1 MRLLAFFLFFSFSL
15 FAQELP
21 PITNFD
27 PGIYNAGN
35 QNWMISQAPNN
46 HIYVANNLGLLS
58 FNGEQ
63 WNLHK
68 VPNASAVRSV
78 LAQDDRIYTGS
89 YMDFGFWEHSKKGEL
104 TYTSLTDL
112 SKEEILDGEQFW
124 HIAALEEYIVFQS
137 LRRLYSYNKKTGQ
150 LSTITAGDIISNL
163 FRVDNKLYYQVAE
176 DGLYAIDN
184 GVIERVI
191 TNAEIED
198 RPIIG
203 LFPFEENKMLAV
215 TRDDG
220 LFTIEGNTWRPYQ
233 FEDYPIEE
241 SIFTAQLLGDKTLV
255 LGSIGDGLH
264 VYNLETSLK
273 YQLLQPVINN
283 NTVLSIM
290 EDKAGNIWG
299 GLDNGLVLIN
309 RKSPFKLFTD
319 IYGKV
324 GTVYSSYQFQDH
336 LYLGTNQGLY
346 VSNEASKDYE
356 LIPGTSGQVW
366 SINEINGRLFAG
378 HDRGVFA
385 IKGNTANHI
394 FDGQGVWEI
403 KEFKNGLL
411 QGHYD
416 GISFWEDGKFEND
429 PEYLANFDLSSRN
442 LVVEN
447 DSVIWVGHDHKGIFK
462 LKIDAEVREV
472 KSKENYNVSYQGGMG
487 LKVFQFNDSIYY
499 STEDEI
505 FKYDPSKNK
514 FLQEN
519 NLNALIKESRI
530 TGISEVLPDNTW
542 WSFGKENLVYVTR
555 DAFQDRL
562 SAKSVAIPIEYR
574 SIAKGFENISLIG
587 EREYLV
593 GSNLGYTI
601 FSTPLDLPEMEKL
614 SINKVSTASLENN
627 FSSHGLQLENLELP
641 NAENNINFEFS
652 IPVYSKLT
660 KPVYSYR
667 INGFSK
673 GWSDWQAN
681 GSATFENMPS
691 GDYVFEVR
699 GKYNNKIS
707 EIASYTFSIALP
719 WYATTTAI
727 IIYILLFLLLIFIL
741 HKIYTGYFRKQR
753 NRLMERNRKK
763 IEIKQLESQQEI
775 ITLQNQ
781 KLESDMA
788 SKNRELAASTMNL
801 IKKNEF
807 LNELKKRLTS
817 AKNEDDIQKV
827 ISVINKNIAE
837 KDNWKLFKE
846 AFDNADKDFL
856 QSVKEAHPNLTSNDL
871 KLCAYLR
878 LNLSSKEIAPL
889 LNISVRSVEI
899 KRYRLRKK
907 MDLDHD
913 QGLVEYILKF

>member
-78 LAQDDRIYTGS
+78 LAQEDRIYTGS

-198 RPIIG
+198 KPIIG

-233 FEDYPIEE
+233 FENYPIEE
-241 SIFTAQLLGDKTLV
+241 SIFTAQLLEDKTLV

-346 VSNEASKDYE
+346 VSNDTSKDYE

-366 SINEINGRLFAG
+366 SINEINGKLFAG

-416 GISFWEDGKFEND
+416 GISFWEDGKFEKD

-442 LVVEN
+442 LIVEN

-462 LKIDAEVREV
+462 LKIDTEVREV

-505 FKYDPSKNK
+505 YKYYPSKNK

-519 NLNALIKESRI
+519 NLNALIKEPRI

-562 SAKSVAIPIEYR
+562 SAKSVAIPTEYR

-601 FSTPLDLPEMEKL
+601 FSTPLDFPEMEKL

-673 GWSDWQAN
+673 GWSDWQTN
-681 GSATFENMPS
+681 GNATFENMPS

>member
-104 TYTSLTDL
+104 IYTSLTDL

-191 TNAEIED
+191 TNAEIENK
-198 RPIIG
+198 PIVG

-220 LFTIEGNTWRPYQ
+220 LFTIEGNTWEPYQ
-233 FEDYPIEE
+233 FENYPIEE
-241 SIFTAQLLGDKTLV
+241 SIFTAQLLEDKTLV

-264 VYNLETSLK
+264 VYNLETSLN

-309 RKSPFKLFTD
+309 RKSPFRLFTD

-346 VSNEASKDYE
+346 VSNDTSKDYE

-366 SINEINGRLFAG
+366 SINEINGKLFAG

-385 IKGNTANHI
+385 IEGNTANHI

-442 LVVEN
+442 LIVEN

-462 LKIDAEVREV
+462 LKIDNEVREV

-505 FKYDPSKNK
+505 YKYDSSKNE

-519 NLNALIKESRI
+519 NLNELIEESRI

-660 KPVYSYR
+660 KPVYRYR

-673 GWSDWQAN
+673 GWSDWQTN

>member
-1 MRLLAFFLFFSFSL
+1 MRLLAFFLFFTFSL

-27 PGIYNAGN
+27 PGVYNAGN

-46 HIYVANNLGLLS
+46 HIYFANNLGLLS

-89 YMDFGFWEHSKKGEL
+89 YMDFGFWEHNKRGEL
-104 TYTSLTDL
+104 TYTSLTNL
-112 SKEEILDGEQFW
+112 SDESILDGEQFW

-137 LRRLYSYNKKTGQ
+137 LRRLYSYNKKTRQ
-150 LSTITAGDIISNL
+150 ISTITAGDIISNL
-163 FRVDNKLYYQVAE
+163 FLVGNKLYYQVAE

-191 TNAEIED
+191 TNAIIND
-198 RPIIG
+198 RPIVG
-203 LFPFEENKMLAV
+203 LFPFEGDKMLAV

-220 LFTIEGNTWRPYQ
+220 LFTIEGNNWQP
-233 FEDYPIEE
+233 FPFKNYPIGE
-241 SIFTAQLLGDKTLV
+241 SIFTSQLLDDNTLV
-255 LGSIGDGLH
+255 LGSIGNGLH
-264 VYNLETSLK
+264 VYNLESSLN

-283 NTVLSIM
+283 NTVLSII

-309 RKSPFKLFTD
+309 RKSPFRLFTD

-346 VSNEASKDYE
+346 VSSDTSKDYE

-366 SINEINGRLFAG
+366 SINEINGNLYAG
-378 HDRGVFA
+378 HDRGIFS
-385 IKGNTANHI
+385 IEGNIATHI

-411 QGHYD
+411 NGHYD
-416 GISFWEDGKFEND
+416 GISFWEDGEFQED

-442 LVVEN
+442 LVIEN
-447 DSVIWVGHDHKGIFK
+447 DSTVWVGHDHKGIFK
-462 LKIDAEVREV
+462 LKIDAEV
-472 KSKENYNVSYQGGMG
+472 SKVQSEENYSVSYEDGMG
-487 LKVFQFNDSIYY
+487 LQVFQFNDSIYY
-499 STEDEI
+499 STEDVI
-505 FKYDPSKNK
+505 YKFDPSKNK

-519 NLNALIKESRI
+519 NLNALIKEPRI

-542 WSFGKENLVYVTR
+542 WSFGREKLNYVKR
-555 DAFQDRL
+555 DAFQDIL
-562 SAKSVAIPIEYR
+562 NAKSVTIPVEYR

-601 FSTPLDLPEMEKL
+601 FSTPLDLPNIEEL
-614 SINKVSTASLENN
+614 VINKVSTSGLENN
-627 FSSHGLQLENLELP
+627 FKNHDLKLEELVLP
-641 NAENNINFEFS
+641 NAENNITFAFS
-652 IPVYSKLT
+652 IPVYSKLNQ
-660 KPVYSYR
+660 PAYSYR
-667 INGFSK
+667 IKGFST
-673 GWSDWQAN
+673 GWSEWQNSGKASFKN
-681 GSATFENMPS
+681 LPS

-699 GKYNNKIS
+699 GQYNNKLS
-707 EIASYTFSIALP
+707 NVASYGFSIALP
-719 WYATTTAI
+719 WYASTLAI
-727 IIYILLFLLLIFIL
+727 IIYILLFLVLVFIF
-741 HKIYTGYFRKQR
+741 HKVYTGYFRKQQ
-753 NRLMERNRKK
+753 NRLIEGNRKK
-763 IEIKQLESQQEI
+763 LEIKQLESQQEI

-781 KLESDMA
+781 KLEADMA

-807 LNELKKRLTS
+807 LNELKKKLTS
-817 AKNEDDIQKV
+817 ANNEDDIQKV
-827 ISVINKNIAE
+827 ISIINKNIAE
-837 KDNWKLFKE
+837 KDNWKFFKE

-907 MDLDHD
+907 MNLDHD
-913 QGLVEYILKF
+913 QGLVEYILEF

>member
-1 MRLLAFFLFFSFSL
+1 MRLLAFFIFFSYNL

-35 QNWMISQAPNN
+35 QNWMISQGSNN
-46 HIYVANNLGLLS
+46 HIFIANNLGLLS
-58 FNGEQ
+58 FNGQQ
-63 WNLHK
+63 WNLHR

-78 LAQDDRIYTGS
+78 LAHDDRIYTGS
-89 YMDFGFWEHSKKGEL
+89 YMDFGFWKHNKKGEL
-104 TYTSLTDL
+104 TYTSLTNL
-112 SKEEILDGEQFW
+112 SKEALLDGEQFW

-150 LSTITAGDIISNL
+150 ISTIAASDIISNL
-163 FRVDNKLYYQVAE
+163 FSLNNKLYYQVAD
-176 DGLYAIDN
+176 DGLYVIDN
-184 GVIERVI
+184 GLIERVI
-191 TNAEIED
+191 TNSKIKD
-198 RPIIG
+198 KPIVG
-203 LFPFEENKMLAV
+203 LFPFEENKILAV

-220 LFTIEGNTWRPYQ
+220 LFTIEGNNWKPYK
-233 FEDYPIEE
+233 FENYPIDE
-241 SIFTAQLLGDKTLV
+241 SIFTAQFLEDKTLI
-255 LGSIGDGLH
+255 LGSIGNGLH
-264 VYNLETSLK
+264 VYNLETSLN

-290 EDKAGNIWG
+290 VDKAGNIWG

-309 RKSPFKLFTD
+309 RKSPFRLFTD

-324 GTVYSSYQFQDH
+324 GTVYSSYKFQDY

-346 VSNEASKDYE
+346 VSSDTSKNYE
-356 LIPGTSGQVW
+356 LISGTSGQVW
-366 SINEINGRLFAG
+366 SINEIGGKLFAG

-385 IKGNTANHI
+385 IQGIKATHI
-394 FDGQGVWEI
+394 FDGPGVWEI
-403 KEFKNGLL
+403 KEFKDGLL

-416 GISFWEDGKFEND
+416 GISFWEDDKFDED

-447 DSVIWVGHDHKGIFK
+447 DSVIWVGHDHKGIFR
-462 LKIDAEVREV
+462 LEIDTEVREV
-472 KSKENYNVSYQGGMG
+472 QDEENYIVSYQGGMG
-487 LKVFQFNDSIYY
+487 LKVFEFNDSIYY

-505 FKYDPSKNK
+505 YKYNPSKNK
-514 FLQEN
+514 FIQEN
-519 NLNALIKESRI
+519 NLSTLIKEPRI

-542 WSFGKENLVYVTR
+542 WGFGKENLIYATR

-562 SAKSVAIPIEYR
+562 SIKSVRIPIEYR
-574 SIAKGFENISLIG
+574 TISKGFENISLIN

-601 FSTPLDLPEMEKL
+601 FSTPLGLPDMEKL
-614 SINKVSTASLENN
+614 SINKVSTASLENKFN
-627 FSSHGLQLENLELP
+627 SHELQIEELELP
-641 NAENNINFEFS
+641 NSINNINFEFS
-652 IPVYSKLT
+652 MPVYSKLT
-660 KPVYSYR
+660 EPVYSYR
-667 INGFSK
+667 IKGYST
-673 GWSDWQAN
+673 GWSDWQAEGN
-681 GSATFENMPS
+681 ATFENLPS

-699 GKYNNKIS
+699 GKYNNKLS
-707 EIASYTFSIALP
+707 DIASYAFSIALP

-727 IIYILLFLLLIFIL
+727 IIYVLLFLLLIFIL
-741 HKIYTGYFRKQR
+741 HKIYTGYFRKQQ
-753 NRLMERNRKK
+753 NRLVERNRKQL
-763 IEIKQLESQQEI
+763 EIKQLESQQEI

-781 KLESDMA
+781 KLESDME

-807 LNELKKRLTS
+807 LNELKKKLSS
-817 AKNEDDIQKV
+817 ANSDADIQTV

-907 MDLDHD
+907 MELDHD

>member
-78 LAQDDRIYTGS
+78 LAQEGRIYTGS

-104 TYTSLTDL
+104 TYTSLTNL

-198 RPIIG
+198 KPIVG

-220 LFTIEGNTWRPYQ
+220 LFTIEGNTWKPYQ
-233 FEDYPIEE
+233 FENYPIEE
-241 SIFTAQLLGDKTLV
+241 SIFTAQLLEDKTLV
-255 LGSIGDGLH
+255 LGSIGNGLH
-264 VYNLETSLK
+264 VYNLETSLN

-309 RKSPFKLFTD
+309 RKSPFRLFTD

-346 VSNEASKDYE
+346 VSNDTSKDYE

-366 SINEINGRLFAG
+366 SINEINGKLFAG

-385 IKGNTANHI
+385 IEGNTANHI

-416 GISFWEDGKFEND
+416 GISFWEYGKFEND

-462 LKIDAEVREV
+462 LKIDNEVREV
-472 KSKENYNVSYQGGMG
+472 KSEENYDVSYQGGMG

-505 FKYDPSKNK
+505 YKYDPSKNK

-519 NLNALIKESRI
+519 NLNALIEESRI

-542 WSFGKENLVYVTR
+542 WSFGRENLVYVTR

-627 FSSHGLQLENLELP
+627 FGSHGLQLEDLKLP

-667 INGFSK
+667 IKGFSK
-673 GWSDWQAN
+673 GWSDWQTN

-707 EIASYTFSIALP
+707 EIASYTFRIALP

-727 IIYILLFLLLIFIL
+727 IIYVLLFLLLIFIL

-781 KLESDMA
+781 KLESDME

-807 LNELKKRLTS
+807 LNELKKKLTS

>member
-1 MRLLAFFLFFSFSL
+1 MRLLALFLLFSFSL

-35 QNWMISQAPNN
+35 QNWMISQAENN
-46 HIYVANNLGLLS
+46 HIYIANNLGLLS
-58 FNGEQ
+58 FDGQHWKLN
-63 WNLHK
+63 K

-78 LAQDDRIYTGS
+78 LAQNERIYTGS
-89 YMDFGFWEHSKKGEL
+89 YMDFGFWEKNLKGEL
-104 TYTSLTDL
+104 EYTSLSQL
-112 SKEEILDGEQFW
+112 SSEEILDGEQFW
-124 HIAALEEYIVFQS
+124 HIEALEDYIIFQS
-137 LRRLYSYNKKTGQ
+137 LRRLYSYNRQTEEI
-150 LSTITAGDIISNL
+150 STITAGNIISNL
-163 FRVDNKLYYQVAE
+163 FRVKNKLYYQVAE

-184 GVIERVI
+184 GVIERI
-191 TNAEIED
+191 LPNAIIQD
-198 RPIIG
+198 RPIVG
-203 LFPFEENKMLAV
+203 LFPFEENKMMAV

-220 LFTIEGNTWRPYQ
+220 LFVIEGNTWKTYRV
-233 FEDYPIEE
+233 ENYPLNE
-241 SIFTAQLLGDKTLV
+241 SIFTAKYLEDNTLV
-255 LGSIGDGLH
+255 LGTIGNGLY
-264 VYNLETSLK
+264 VYNLETSLQYK
-273 YQLLQPVINN
+273 LLQPVINN

-290 EDKAGNIWG
+290 EDKSGNIWG

-309 RKSPFKLFTD
+309 RQSPFRLFTD

-324 GTVYSSYQFQDH
+324 GTVYSSYKFEDH

-346 VSNEASKDYE
+346 VSNNETQEYE
-356 LIPGTSGQVW
+356 LIPGTRGQVW
-366 SINEINGRLFAG
+366 SINEVNNNLYAG

-385 IKGNTANHI
+385 IEKNTANHI

-416 GISFWEDGKFEND
+416 GISFWKDGEFEND
-429 PEYLANFDLSSRN
+429 PEYLTNFDLSARN

-462 LKIDAEVREV
+462 LKVNDSGTSVVNE
-472 KSKENYNVSYQGGMG
+472 ENYKVSYQGGLG
-487 LKVFQFNDSIYY
+487 LKVFKFNDSIYY
-499 STEDEI
+499 STEDDI
-505 FKYDPSKNK
+505 FKYEPVTNK
-514 FLQEN
+514 FIAKNE
-519 NLNALIKESRI
+519 LNTLAEEKRI
-530 TGISEVLPDNTW
+530 SGISQVLPDNTW
-542 WSFGKENLVYVTR
+542 WSFGEDNLLYFTR

-562 SAKSVAIPIEYR
+562 SLKSVAIPLEYR
-574 SIAKGFENISLIG
+574 SIARGFENISQID

-601 FSTPLDLPEMEKL
+601 FSTPLDLPAMENL
-614 SINKVSTASLENN
+614 SINKVATAALDEN
-627 FSSHGLQLENLELP
+627 FKSHGLDLEKLELP
-641 NAENNINFEFS
+641 NAVNNIKFDFS
-652 IPVYSKLT
+652 IPVFSKLA
-660 KPVYSYR
+660 KPEYSYR
-667 INGFSK
+667 IKGFST
-673 GWSDWQAN
+673 GWSDWQTN
-681 GSATFENMPS
+681 GSATFENLPA
-691 GDYVFEVR
+691 GDYTFEVR
-699 GKYNNKIS
+699 GKYNNEVSKI
-707 EIASYTFSIALP
+707 AKYTFSIALP
-719 WYATTTAI
+719 WYATTIAI
-727 IIYILLFLLLIFIL
+727 LIYALLFILLIFIL
-741 HKIYTGYFRKQR
+741 HKIYTGYYRKQQR
-753 NRLMERNRKK
+753 RLLERNRKK
-763 IEIKQLESQQEI
+763 LEIKQLESQQEI

-781 KLESDMA
+781 KLESDVA
-788 SKNRELAASTMNL
+788 SKNRELAASTMNI

-807 LNELKKRLTS
+807 LTELKNKLTQ
-817 AKNEDDIQKV
+817 ANKEEDIQEV
-827 ISVINKNIAE
+827 ISIINKNIAE

-856 QSVKEAHPNLTSNDL
+856 QSVKKEHPNLTSNDL

>member
-1 MRLLAFFLFFSFSL
+1 MRLLALFFFFSFSL

-27 PGIYNAGN
+27 PGIYEAGN
-35 QNWMISQAPNN
+35 QNWMISQGSNK
-46 HIYVANNLGLLS
+46 HIYIANSLGLLS
-58 FNGEQ
+58 FNGAQ
-63 WNLHK
+63 WKLNR

-89 YMDFGFWEHSKKGEL
+89 YMDFGYWDHNKKGEL
-104 TYTSLTDL
+104 SYTSLTGL
-112 SKEEILDGEQFW
+112 SKENLLDGEQFW

-137 LRRLYSYNKKTGQ
+137 LRRLYSYNKKTKQ
-150 LSTITAGDIISNL
+150 ISTISASDIISNL
-163 FRVDNKLYYQVAE
+163 FRVGNKLYYQVAS
-176 DGLYAIDN
+176 DGLYVIDN

-191 TNAEIED
+191 SNAKIQD

-203 LFPFEENKMLAV
+203 LFPFEENKILAV

-220 LFTIEGNTWRPYQ
+220 LFTIEGNSWEPYG
-233 FEDYPIEE
+233 FKNYPIDE
-241 SIFTAQLLGDKTLV
+241 SIFIAQLLEDKTLV
-255 LGSIGDGLH
+255 LGTIGDGLH
-264 VYNLETSLK
+264 VYNLEDSSN

-309 RKSPFKLFTD
+309 RKSPFRLFTD

-324 GTVYSSYQFQDH
+324 GTVYCSYQFGDY
-336 LYLGTNQGLY
+336 LYLGTNQGVY
-346 VSNEASKDYE
+346 VSTGNSKDYE
-356 LIPGTSGQVW
+356 FIPGTSGQVW
-366 SINEINGRLFAG
+366 SINEINGKLFAG

-385 IKGNTANHI
+385 IEGSKAKHI
-394 FDGQGVWEI
+394 FDGPGVWEI
-403 KEFKNGLL
+403 KAFKNGFL
-411 QGHYD
+411 QGHYN
-416 GISFWEDGKFEND
+416 GISFWKDGDFKKD
-429 PEYLANFDLSSRN
+429 PEYLANFDLSSRS

-447 DSVIWVGHDHKGIFK
+447 DSVVWVGHDHKGIFR

-472 KSKENYNVSYQGGMG
+472 KSAENYNVSYNAGVG
-487 LKVFQFNDSIYY
+487 LKVFSFNDFIYY

-505 FKYDPSKNK
+505 YKYNAPKNR
-514 FLQEN
+514 FLEEN
-519 NLNALIKESRI
+519 NLNQRIEEPRI
-530 TGISEVLPDNTW
+530 TGMSRVLPDNTW
-542 WSFGKENLVYVTR
+542 WGFGEENLIYATK

-562 SAKSVAIPIEYR
+562 SIKSVYIPLEYR
-574 SIAKGFENISLIG
+574 AISKGFENISLIG

-593 GSNLGYTI
+593 GSNLGYTV
-601 FSTPLDLPEMEKL
+601 FSTPLVFSELEKIK
-614 SINKVSTASLENN
+614 INKISTAELENTYQDRN
-627 FSSHGLQLENLELP
+627 LQLENLELP
-641 NAENNINFEFS
+641 NQVNNINFEFS

-660 KPVYSYR
+660 KPVYSYS
-667 INGFSK
+667 IKGYSN
-673 GWSDWQAN
+673 GWSDWQAH
-681 GSATFENMPS
+681 GSATFENLPP
-691 GDYVFEVR
+691 GDYIFQVR
-699 GKYNNKIS
+699 GKFNNKITN
-707 EIASYTFSIALP
+707 IASYSFSIAQP

-727 IIYILLFLLLIFIL
+727 IVYFLLFLLVIFIL
-741 HKIYTGYFRKQR
+741 HKVYTGYFRKQQS
-753 NRLMERNRKK
+753 RLMERNRKQL
-763 IEIKQLESQQEI
+763 EIKQLEAQQEI

-781 KLESDMA
+781 QLELDMA

-807 LNELKKRLTS
+807 LNDLKKKLS
-817 AKNEDDIQKV
+817 AANNEADIQRV
-827 ISVINKNIAE
+827 ISIINKNIAE

-856 QSVKEAHPNLTSNDL
+856 QSVKKVHPNLTSNDL

-907 MDLDHD
+907 MELDHD

>member
-78 LAQDDRIYTGS
+78 LAQEDRIYTGF

-104 TYTSLTDL
+104 TYTSLTDF

-220 LFTIEGNTWRPYQ
+220 LFTIEGNTWEPYQ
-233 FEDYPIEE
+233 FENYPIEE
-241 SIFTAQLLGDKTLV
+241 SIFTAQLLEDKTLV

-264 VYNLETSLK
+264 VYNLETSLN

-324 GTVYSSYQFQDH
+324 GTVYSSYQFQGH

-346 VSNEASKDYE
+346 VSNETSKDYE

-366 SINEINGRLFAG
+366 SINEINGKLFAG

-442 LVVEN
+442 LIVEN

-462 LKIDAEVREV
+462 LKIDNEVREV

-505 FKYDPSKNK
+505 YKYDSSKNK

-673 GWSDWQAN
+673 GWSDWQTN

>member
-1 MRLLAFFLFFSFSL
+1 MRLLALFLFFSFSL

-21 PITNFD
+21 PVTNFD
-27 PGIYNAGN
+27 PGIYTAGN
-35 QNWMISQAPNN
+35 QNWMMAEASNN

-58 FNGEQ
+58 YNGEH

-78 LAQDDRIYTGS
+78 LAENERIYTGS
-89 YMDFGFWEHSKKGEL
+89 YMDFGFWKEDDKGEL
-104 TYTSLTDL
+104 NYTSLTNL
-112 SKEEILDGEQFW
+112 SEDEVLDGEQFW
-124 HIAALEEYIVFQS
+124 HIEALGDYIVFQS
-137 LRRLYSYNKKTGQ
+137 LRRLYSYNKETHEIN
-150 LSTITAGDIISNL
+150 TITASNIISNL
-163 FRVDNKLYYQVAE
+163 FRVENKLYYQVAE

-191 TNAEIED
+191 PNATIQD
-198 RPIIG
+198 KPLVG

-220 LFTIEGNTWRPYQ
+220 LFTIEGDNWQPYV
-233 FEDYPIEE
+233 FEDYPLDE
-241 SIFTAQLLGDKTLV
+241 SIFTAKLLEDQTLV
-255 LGSIGDGLH
+255 LGSIGNGLH
-264 VYNLETSLK
+264 VYNLETSLN

-309 RKSPFKLFTD
+309 RKSPFRLFTD

-324 GTVYSSYQFQDH
+324 GTVYCSYQFNDD

-346 VSNEASKDYE
+346 IRNENLQEYE
-356 LIPGTSGQVW
+356 FISGTSGQVW
-366 SINEINGRLFAG
+366 SINEINGKLYAG

-385 IKGNTANHI
+385 IENNTASHI
-394 FDGQGVWEI
+394 FDGPGVWEI
-403 KEFKNGLL
+403 KAFKNGLL

-416 GISFWEDGKFEND
+416 GLSFWEDDNFEND
-429 PEYLANFDLSSRN
+429 PQYLENWDLSSRN

-447 DSVIWVGHDHKGIFK
+447 DSTIWIGHDHKGIYK
-462 LKIDAEVREV
+462 LKIDSEVSGVQSEQ
-472 KSKENYNVSYQGGMG
+472 NYSVSYQGGMG

-505 FKYDPSKNK
+505 YKYDPSEDEFHQNND
-514 FLQEN
+514 LN
-519 NLNALIKESRI
+519 NLIEEPRI
-530 TGISEVLPDNTW
+530 TGISKVLPDNTW
-542 WSFGKENLVYVTR
+542 WSFGRDNLIYVTR

-562 SAKSVAIPIEYR
+562 SVKSAAIPLEYR

-593 GSNLGYTI
+593 GSNLGYTM
-601 FSTPLDLPEMEKL
+601 FSTPLDFPDMEDL
-614 SINKVSTASLENN
+614 SINKVSTAALEEDFKSHKLN
-627 FSSHGLQLENLELP
+627 FDQLELP
-641 NAENNINFEFS
+641 NSVNNIHFEFS
-652 IPVYSKLT
+652 IPAYSKLA

-667 INGFSK
+667 IKGFSQ
-673 GWSDWQAN
+673 GWSEWQPN
-681 GSATFENMPS
+681 GNATFENMPS

-699 GKYNNKIS
+699 GKYDNEIS
-707 EIASYTFSIALP
+707 ETASYAFSIALP

-727 IIYILLFLLLIFIL
+727 IIYILLFSLLIFVL
-741 HKIYTGYFRKQR
+741 HKIYTGYYRKQR
-753 NRLMERNRKK
+753 DRLMERNRKK
-763 IEIKQLESQQEI
+763 LEIKQLESQQEI

-807 LNELKKRLTS
+807 LNELKNKLTS
-817 AKNEDDIQKV
+817 ANGEADIQKV
-827 ISVINKNIAE
+827 ISVINRNIAE

-856 QSVKEAHPNLTSNDL
+856 QSVKEKHPNLTSNDL

-907 MDLDHD
+907 MELDHD
-913 QGLVEYILKF
+913 QGLVEYILQF